1 MMILSSR
8 KMDDFEAFKI
18 YVAMKSHFQGD
29 YDYKQYKGKTSLKE
43 SAFHK
48 RQDKSTFQEL
58 SRRFTKKELEE
69 FLLATYLNLNSE
81 YMWTGNLL
89 DDETLESYKQWK
101 RRVQSMSY
109 NFKEDVY
116 KIINKAVENDLR
128 FDNIFKSIKG
138 QYPFIMKMENLG
150 EISLETFIIF
160 DEMFDILNTQEEK
173 ISDSINFP
181 MFKKKCKNYSVFLN
195 INIDYYKDLFKN
207 IILDDYYDEYGHNLG
222 E

>member
-1 MMILSSR
+1 
-8 KMDDFEAFKI
+8 MDDFEAFKI

-173 ISDSINFP
+173 ISDSIYFP

>member
-109 NFKEDVY
+109 NFKE
-116 KIINKAVENDLR
+116 
-128 FDNIFKSIKG
+128 SILSREKL
-138 QYPFIMKMENLG
+138 YAETIPF
-150 EISLETFIIF
+150 S
-160 DEMFDILNTQEEK
+160 
-173 ISDSINFP
+173 
-181 MFKKKCKNYSVFLN
+181 
-195 INIDYYKDLFKN
+195 
-207 IILDDYYDEYGHNLG
+207 
-222 E
+222 